1 MSTMNAPSLSPQPQS
16 EAGARPLYYVLSAG
30 RTGTVFLENLIHRHF
45 PEVYIAHEPSPTRTL
60 MMLGNL
66 RNDFGLMGG
75 AARWLSRRHQ
85 RAFHGPVGK
94 RIEVNP
100 FLCAVTDLLP
110 HPTRPLRIVHVVRE
124 PGGWA
129 QSMTTFRASSRYRH
143 VIDYVP
149 FAKPVPA
156 PRPAGWRGL
165 SPFEKS
171 LHRWVWCNQRIAALA
186 AQAEAYA
193 LVRSE
198 DIFSGEAARRDAAM
212 TQVFDVLQLEPPS
225 AVKPE
230 EFGQRVNPAPPG
242 ADLRDAAAE
251 RAICGA
257 AAAKFGYDL
266 KA

>member
-1 MSTMNAPSLSPQPQS
+1 MSQVTAPSQDAPSRD
-16 EAGARPLYYVLSAG
+16 ADIRPLYYVLSAG
-30 RTGTVFLENLIHRHF
+30 RTGTVFLENLINRHF
-45 PEVYIAHEPSPTRTL
+45 PEVFIAHEPAPTRSL

-85 RAFHGPVGK
+85 RAFHGPSGK

-129 QSMTTFRASSRYRH
+129 QSMTTFKASSRYRH

-149 FAKPVPA
+149 FAKPFPA

-171 LHRWVWCNQRIAALA
+171 LHRWVWCNRRIAALA
-186 AQAEAYA
+186 EKAEAYA

-198 DIFSGEAARRDAAM
+198 DIFSGEAERRDAAM
-212 TQVFDVLQLEPPS
+212 NRVFDVLQLEPPAS
-225 AVKPE
+225 VDPK

-242 ADLRDAAAE
+242 VDLRDAAAE

-257 AAAKFGYDL
+257 AAADFGYDL

>member
-1 MSTMNAPSLSPQPQS
+1 MNATSLGPQPQS
-16 EAGARPLYYVLSAG
+16 DTDTRPLYYVLSAG

-45 PEVYIAHEPSPTRTL
+45 PEIHIEHEPAPTRSL

-75 AARWLSRRHQ
+75 RARWLSQRHQ
-85 RAFHGPVGK
+85 HAFHGPSGK

-110 HPTRPLRIVHVVRE
+110 HPTRSLRIVHVVRE

-129 QSMTTFRASSRYRH
+129 QSMTTFKASNRFRH

-149 FAKPVPA
+149 FAKPFPA

-165 SPFEKS
+165 SPFAKN
-171 LHRWVWCNQRIAALA
+171 LHRWVWCNRRIATLA
-186 AQAEAYA
+186 SKAEAYA

-198 DIFSGEAARRDAAM
+198 DVFSSEAAERDAAM
-212 TQVFDVLQLEPPS
+212 ARVFDVLQLEPPVNIDP
-225 AVKPE
+225 A
-230 EFGQRVNPAPPG
+230 EFGQRINPAPAG
-242 ADLRDAAAE
+242 ANLRDTAAE

-257 AAAKFGYDL
+257 AAAVFGYDL